1 LVGLCGAVGGIGV
14 KFLAA
19 QGEFFAA
26 TLLFNVKGA
35 LLAFGFCDLA
45 EAVHARSVA
54 LGLGARACG
63 EVREEVGAA
72 GCEHARTKFL

>member
-1 LVGLCGAVGGIGV
+1 LCNFGVDPTFIVG
-14 KFLAA
+14 AA
-19 QGEFFAA
+19 QTFVFDHIAAVLFFG
-26 TLLFNVKGA
+26 LLGA
-35 LLAFGFCDLA
+35 SLAFGFCDLA